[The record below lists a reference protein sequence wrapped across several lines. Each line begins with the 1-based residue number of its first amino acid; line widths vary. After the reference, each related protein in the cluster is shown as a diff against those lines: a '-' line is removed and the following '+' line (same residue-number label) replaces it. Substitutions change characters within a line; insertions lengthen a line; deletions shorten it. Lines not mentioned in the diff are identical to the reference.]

1 MKYLTE
7 GLPGTGGVIRWTPE
21 DFVVEE
27 LPLYEPSGEGE
38 HTYAWVE
45 KVGLS
50 TFRAVQM
57 LASALGIPP
66 SRIGYAGMKDA
77 QARARQTFSLEGVPP
92 ERVLALDLPGLR
104 VLRATRH
111 RNKLKLGHLRGNRFQ
126 IRIREVPQE
135 AMARCQAV
143 LEVLLARGM
152 PNYFGAQRF
161 GLRENSHLLGHLL
174 LRRDW
179 EGFLRE
185 FLGSP
190 HPAESQAVQEARRK
204 FEEGRWEEA
213 LAAFP
218 HAMQDERTALEA
230 LLRSGGSPDRAC
242 QALPKPLKR
251 FFLSAYQSH
260 LFNAILDCRLE
271 ALDRLQDGDI
281 AMKHA
286 NGACFLV
293 QDALQEQPRA
303 DRLEISPTGPL
314 FGYKV
319 RLAEGEPGALER
331 ATLAAEGLR
340 LEDWRV
346 GGGLAPQ
353 GDRRALR
360 VPLEGVDV
368 RWDDGLLLEFSLP
381 AGSYATVLLGEVM
394 KCPLA

>member
-1 MKYLTE
+1 MRYLTE
-7 GLPGTGGVIRWTPE
+7 GLPGTGGIVRWTPE
-21 DFVVEE
+21 DFLVEE
-27 LPLYEPSGEGE
+27 IPLYEPSGEGE
-38 HTYAWVE
+38 HTYALVE

-57 LASALGIPP
+57 LAGALGISPG
-66 SRIGYAGMKDA
+66 RIGYAGMKDA
-77 QARARQTFSLEGVPP
+77 QARTRQTFSIEGVPP

-111 RNKLKLGHLRGNRFQ
+111 RNKLKLGHLRGNRFR

-135 AMARCQAV
+135 AMAHCQAV

-152 PNYFGAQRF
+152 PNYFGGQRF
-161 GLRENSHLLGHLL
+161 GLRENSHLLGRLL

-190 HPAESQAVQEARRK
+190 HPAESQAVQEARRL
-204 FEEGRWEEA
+204 FEEGRWEQAWAA
-213 LAAFP
+213 LP
-218 HAMQDERTALEA
+218 NTMQDERAVLQA
-230 LLRSGGSPDRAC
+230 FLRSGGSPGRAC
-242 QALPKPLKR
+242 QALSKPLKR
-251 FFLSAYQSH
+251 FFLSAYQSY
-260 LFNAILDCRLE
+260 LFNALLDRRLE
-271 ALDRLQDGDI
+271 ALDRLQNGDI
-281 AMKHA
+281 AMKHV

-319 RLAEGEPGALER
+319 RLAEGEPGVLER
-331 ATLAAEGLR
+331 AVLAGEGLR
-340 LEDWRV
+340 LEDWHV
-346 GGGLAPQ
+346 GGGMAPR

-368 RWDDGLLLEFSLP
+368 HWDESLVLDFALP

-394 KCPLA
+394 KCPLT